1 VNFIIFDLEATCW
14 AQRDDSQVQEIIEIG
29 ALLINRY
36 GEAESTFNSFIK
48 PIVNPFLSDF
58 CTELTSIRQVDVGRA
73 PYFPEA
79 IEDFM
84 DKKHESSRISNLL
97 YKLLFCNHLGFG
109 CQLLVVSCS
118 ADNY

>member
-58 CTELTSIRQVDVGRA
+58 CTELTNMSH
-73 PYFPEA
+73 PE
-79 IEDFM
+79 FLTCF
-84 DKKHESSRISNLL
+84 ISCC
-97 YKLLFCNHLGFG
+97 F
-109 CQLLVVSCS
+109 
-118 ADNY
+118 ATI